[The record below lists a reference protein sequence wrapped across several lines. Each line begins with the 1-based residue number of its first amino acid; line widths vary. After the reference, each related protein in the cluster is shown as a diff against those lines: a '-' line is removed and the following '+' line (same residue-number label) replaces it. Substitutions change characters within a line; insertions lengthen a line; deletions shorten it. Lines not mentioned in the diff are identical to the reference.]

1 MEFYK
6 TFKSRRGFTLI
17 EMMIAMSIFVTFL
30 GILFN
35 SYTSIIRAQQE
46 ANDYREMYVEA
57 RQVFDYL
64 TQELRNGV
72 VDYAPAGDAGVF
84 GSRNSITLVSKDA
97 AYRVNIDYNLGTKTV
112 HVKKTAVL
120 NDAEIEDGD
129 LNHDVDI
136 TQMDFYVSPA
146 IDPYNQKY
154 FSYDKNQFHP
164 KVTIFARFEKELSGA
179 KEPLT
184 MELQTT
190 ISSRVYNQVY
200 AN

>member
-6 TFKSRRGFTLI
+6 SFTSRRGFTLI

-72 VDYAPAGDAGVF
+72 VDYAAAGDVGVF
-84 GSRNSITLVSKDA
+84 GNQDSVTLVSKDA
-97 AYRVNIDYNLGTKTV
+97 AYRVTFTYDGRDKVVRVYKETFSS
-112 HVKKTAVL
+112 AP
-120 NDAEIEDGD
+120 IEEKE
-129 LNHDVDI
+129 LNHNVNI
-136 TQMDFYVSPA
+136 TEMDFYVSPA

-154 FSYDKNQFHP
+154 FSFDKNQFHP
-164 KVTIFARFEKELSGA
+164 QVTIFARFEKELSGA